1 MLPRFFR
8 TTGTWQDAHHVNPDQ
23 LPAGQEL
30 LAPADSA
37 LPGEPLNSYNT
48 STNAYTASGPFTV
61 ADVDWMG
68 RSVATAR
75 YITAPTWTTVIGDDD
90 YAATIATNRRTL
102 DKSFYDELGRVYR
115 TEFYKISAADGSTVG
130 CIQTNNY
137 YNRNGQLVATQQ
149 AYGAAREMAYD
160 GLGRQYTTRTVIDLE
175 ATKYVSGAFAYRDP
189 QPNSALASM
198 TGGDDQMLEFTNQ
211 EYDTAGNVIA
221 VHNLE
226 MTHADT
232 NGLNVGTAASFVRAT
247 SYNWYDAA
255 KRLTTAG
262 NYGTAHGSNQ
272 WGFASIPTRPGTA
285 PTASSSSVLVTKYGY
300 DSTTGRQDQVT
311 DPIGKVSKTYYDAA
325 GRTTYVVDNYADF
338 NASTEANSG
347 GGTNGDQDQV
357 VKTIYNAAGQVTEL
371 VALDRTGDGLTTTN
385 DNESTKYLYEDTND
399 ASLVTNEIYPDSSD
413 TASSGTDQVKKEYFF
428 NGQLKRKTDQRG
440 VVIDYEYNA
449 DRALEWEK
457 VTTLPSGVDG
467 TVRSIQRTY
476 DSLRRPLE
484 VRSFATS
491 TGTTYVNEIEY
502 TYDDNLGV
510 KFSYQDHDSA
520 VSTGS
525 TPYVSY
531 FYDVSAV
538 SGVFDDGLRRY
549 AYGLPSGGGYVWEY
563 YTSTIA
569 DRLNRI
575 EAITETFSTGTSKD
589 IASYAYNGTGRLVS
603 VSYAQPAFKLLRDE
617 GSDGTYEHLDQFG
630 RVKVQHWKAN
640 GGSTV
645 DRVEYTYDY
654 ASNRTLRDI
663 PSSLYGTNNLDQT
676 YGYDGL
682 NRLKNFDQGVYTTSI
697 ASPTQEQDWTLDM
710 LGNWSN
716 LLEKT
721 SGSTTLNQNRTHN
734 NANEIATIAG
744 ASTYVGHDAAGNM
757 TKIPKPTNW
766 SAAYDLVFDPWNRIV
781 QVKDGGSTVA
791 TYGYDGLH
799 RRITKTVGG
808 TTEQHY
814 YNENWQCVEVRIG
827 TESGPARQK
836 YIWHPYY
843 IDALACRFADVDS
856 NGNFSGTDEVEFPTH
871 DANFNVSGLV
881 NASGTVFERYYYS
894 PYGKLSVLDA
904 NFAADA
910 DGASDVANA
919 FTYTGRQ
926 FDNESGIYQYRH
938 RYYHAQLG
946 RFVARDPIGYQS
958 SANFYENVASNP
970 AAFLDPFG
978 LEIFDYPD
986 PDRTQGNASIA
997 NIDITAS
1004 AENLCGIGPGVIT
1017 INIVINVH
1025 AGAGPPWSGMNLP
1038 GAANSFGEIHIDR
1051 CRLKFDE
1058 DTAGTPPTATAGL
1071 TFSYQVPECPP
1082 NGKGSL
1088 SVRMVDLTRSVL
1100 SGRHPSWT
1108 GVSQIY
1114 RVGWEYQ
1121 CQHDCAPC
1129 RMSLPFSYKVVKET
1143 ENTVNP
1149 DLPDPGPLRTCSTNS
1164 STDTQ

>member
-1 MLPRFFR
+1 M
-8 TTGTWQDAHHVNPDQ
+8 
-23 LPAGQEL
+23 
-30 LAPADSA
+30 
-37 LPGEPLNSYNT
+37 
-48 STNAYTASGPFTV
+48 
-61 ADVDWMG
+61 
-68 RSVATAR
+68 
-75 YITAPTWTTVIGDDD
+75 
-90 YAATIATNRRTL
+90 
-102 DKSFYDELGRVYR
+102 
-115 TEFYKISAADGSTVG
+115 
-130 CIQTNNY
+130 
-137 YNRNGQLVATQQ
+137 
-149 AYGAAREMAYD
+149 
-160 GLGRQYTTRTVIDLE
+160 
-175 ATKYVSGAFAYRDP
+175 
-189 QPNSALASM
+189 
-198 TGGDDQMLEFTNQ
+198 
-211 EYDTAGNVIA
+211 
-221 VHNLE
+221 
-226 MTHADT
+226 
-232 NGLNVGTAASFVRAT
+232 
-247 SYNWYDAA
+247 
-255 KRLTTAG
+255 
-262 NYGTAHGSNQ
+262 
-272 WGFASIPTRPGTA
+272 
-285 PTASSSSVLVTKYGY
+285 
-300 DSTTGRQDQVT
+300 
-311 DPIGKVSKTYYDAA
+311 
-325 GRTTYVVDNYADF
+325 
-338 NASTEANSG
+338 
-347 GGTNGDQDQV
+347 
-357 VKTIYNAAGQVTEL
+357 TEL

-476 DSLRRPLE
+476 DNLRRPLE

-531 FYDVSAV
+531 FYDVTAV

-569 DRLNRI
+569 DRLHRI
-575 EAITETFSTGTSKD
+575 ESITETFSTGTAKD

-645 DRVEYTYDY
+645 DRVEYAYDY

-799 RRITKTVGG
+799 RRVTKTVGG

-814 YNENWQCVEVRIG
+814 YNENWQCVEVRVG

-871 DANFNVSGLV
+871 DANFNVTALV
-881 NASGTVFERYYYS
+881 NAAGTVFERYYYS

-910 DGASDVANA
+910 DGASDVANS

-926 FDNESGIYQYRH
+926 LDSESGIYQYRN

-946 RFVARDPIGYQS
+946 RFIGRDPIGYGADESLYASWRVVQS
-958 SANFYENVASNP
+958 VDPYGLYSVFDLLQEHGDTIAQAAGKAVVYGIKSMATYAGSLVIDAASQ
-970 AAFLDPFG
+970 L
-978 LEIFDYPD
+978 
-986 PDRTQGNASIA
+986 GNDLNS
-997 NIDITAS
+997 
-1004 AENLCGIGPGVIT
+1004 
-1017 INIVINVH
+1017 IVIESGQSCVTTESRFQLDSGQYFQGLLSYIGMPGDVKLYVVH
-1025 AGAGPPWSGMNLP
+1025 V
-1038 GAANSFGEIHIDR
+1038 R
-1051 CRLKFDE
+1051 RVCRTNDCCL
-1058 DTAGTPPTATAGL
+1058 TATAGIGISGRL
-1071 TFSYQVPECPP
+1071 KVPLATNPFGPAKAGGWVVVGGSGNAGYSIKICPGKADVHSGFATFSA
-1082 NGKGSL
+1082 NGGLRAGFELQDPTGLDWVKADLFGEIGAFGSITY
-1088 SVRMVDLTRSVL
+1088 DL
-1100 SGRHPSWT
+1100 PSWEERSSRAGAYFRARAEFT
-1108 GVSQIY
+1108 LASRWQEIY
-1114 RVGWEYQ
+1114 EYQ
-1121 CQHDCAPC
+1121 K
-1129 RMSLPFSYKVVKET
+1129 RWTL
-1143 ENTVNP
+1143 
-1149 DLPDPGPLRTCSTNS
+1149 LG
-1164 STDTQ
+1164 TDSDFNLDFAD